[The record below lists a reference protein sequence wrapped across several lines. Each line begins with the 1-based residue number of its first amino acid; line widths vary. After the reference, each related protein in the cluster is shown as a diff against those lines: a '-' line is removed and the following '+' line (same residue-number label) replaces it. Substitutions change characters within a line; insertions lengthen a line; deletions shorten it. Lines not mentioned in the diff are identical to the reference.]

1 MVSYSDWNL
10 VMNFTNV
17 SIRILIRFFLHL
29 SGWELHRRLNFI
41 ENNWPYFFG
50 FGLPLAILTSIPQ
63 SYILSGS
70 IFSTL
75 FPLFIISSNETKPAK
90 IQNSDIPLQLFA
102 PVVFISNR
110 IFQITIYL
118 NNSRFVER

>member
-1 MVSYSDWNL
+1 MV
-10 VMNFTNV
+10 
-17 SIRILIRFFLHL
+17 IL
-29 SGWELHRRLNFI
+29 GWELHRRLHLI

-63 SYILSGS
+63 SYLLSGS

-75 FPLFIISSNETKPAK
+75 FPLFIISSNEAKPMRTQAG
-90 IQNSDIPLQLFA
+90 DLPLQLFS
-102 PVVFISNR
+102 PVVFLSNR

-118 NNSRFVER
+118 NSSRFSNK